1 IILSKVIINKIKR
14 EMKKIIV
21 FLVVSMLFT
30 GRLFAD
36 GKIPVNVV
44 PLDKT
49 SNSYIDIH
57 EVTIGDW
64 NVFLNYIKSV
74 DGESSLAYQ
83 GSFPN
88 DAICRQVYKVDD
100 YMTNPAFQDYPVIG
114 ITYEQAR
121 SYCGWRTD
129 NENRNKKKTNTT
141 TYIYSLPTESDYQ
154 NAYDLQVKKTS
165 VKSITPVNL
174 KATELTNIADNVR
187 EITANKK
194 VVLEAGANGLRFEN
208 YSDANANLGF
218 RCKLILK

>member
-1 IILSKVIINKIKR
+1 
-14 EMKKIIV
+14 MKKVIV
-21 FLVVSMLFT
+21 FLGVSLAFMSQI
-30 GRLFAD
+30 FAD
-36 GKIPVNVV
+36 GKIPANVV
-44 PLDKT
+44 ALDKA

-64 NVFLNYIKSV
+64 NVFLDYIKGI
-74 DGESSLAYQ
+74 DGENSLAYR

-88 DAICRQVYKVDD
+88 DDICRQAYKVED
-100 YMTNPAFQDYPVIG
+100 YLTNPNFQNYPIVG

-129 NENRNKKKTNTT
+129 YENRNKKKSNTT
-141 TYIYSLPTESDYQ
+141 IYMYSLPTESDLQ
-154 NAYDLQVKKTS
+154 NAYDLQTAKTS
-165 VKSITPVNL
+165 VKSIAPIDL
-174 KATELTNIADNVR
+174 KVKEIMNVADNVR
-187 EITANKK
+187 ELTVNKK